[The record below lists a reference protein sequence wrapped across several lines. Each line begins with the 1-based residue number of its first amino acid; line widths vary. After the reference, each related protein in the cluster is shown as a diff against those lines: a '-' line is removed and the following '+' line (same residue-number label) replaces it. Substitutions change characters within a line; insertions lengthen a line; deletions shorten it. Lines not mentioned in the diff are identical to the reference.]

1 MASVELL
8 EPAVKPEP
16 SPETLSRK
24 LDEQVGEVVERAE
37 GALAPEQNATNA
49 TIVSIQPLLDHALRS
64 GPHAAPVRT

>member
-16 SPETLSRK
+16 SPETLNRK

-37 GALAPEQNATNA
+37 DARASEPRQ
-49 TIVSIQPLLDHALRS
+49 
-64 GPHAAPVRT
+64 AAEWFYRVPFAGVRYYSF